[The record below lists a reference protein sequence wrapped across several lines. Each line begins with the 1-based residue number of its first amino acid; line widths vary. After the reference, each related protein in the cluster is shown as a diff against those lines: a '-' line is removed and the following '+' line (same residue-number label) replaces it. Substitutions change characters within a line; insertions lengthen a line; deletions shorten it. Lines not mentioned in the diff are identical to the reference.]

1 MRNENN
7 KIQIPNVDK
16 GYTERTADTLL
27 ALRQEDIICSM
38 PAPVTGKHRF
48 LPIMYLIFPEKAPG
62 TALTK
67 PTMI

>member
-27 ALRQEDIICSM
+27 ALRQEDIILLN
-38 PAPVTGKHRF
+38 AGAGYGKTQILANYVSHF
-48 LPIMYLIFPEKAPG
+48 SGKAPG